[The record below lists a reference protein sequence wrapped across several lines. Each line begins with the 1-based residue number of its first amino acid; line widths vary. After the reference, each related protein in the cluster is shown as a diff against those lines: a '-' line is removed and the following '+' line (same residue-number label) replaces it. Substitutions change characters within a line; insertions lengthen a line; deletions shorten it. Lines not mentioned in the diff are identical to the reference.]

1 MTTVKSIIG
10 MKQTWKLDN
19 DTRQAIYE
27 QYVQGV
33 SRNQLATQ
41 YGLTWSTISGV
52 IKSYKDGSTKRQ
64 AKNNLDLS
72 WVLAN
77 VIDLC
82 PESYCYV
89 LGMYLGDGYIN
100 EAARKGVFRIRITL
114 DNKHPQIIE
123 ECRDE
128 LSKLLPDN
136 KVSVTHSSKESSCS
150 DVSCYSRLLPIIF
163 PQHGKGLKC
172 DRDVSLKDWQLNYV
186 KQYPKAFLKG
196 LMKSDGCRYI
206 STSKSKDKIYQRPM
220 YGFTNASKDIAKM
233 FMWCCDTLDI
243 HYTVYI
249 KPRKASHHHDVYSIT
264 ISKKD
269 DVEFLDEFV
278 DL

>member
-1 MTTVKSIIG
+1 

-19 DTRQAIYE
+19 DTRQTIYE
-27 QYVQGV
+27 QYVQGA

-41 YGLTWSTISGV
+41 YGLTWSTINGV
-52 IKSYKDGSTKRQ
+52 IKSSKNGS
-64 AKNNLDLS
+64 AKHQSNLNLP
-72 WVLAN
+72 WILAN
-77 VIDLC
+77 VVDLC
-82 PESYCYV
+82 PESYCYI

-136 KVSVTHSSKESSCS
+136 KVSVTRSNKESLCS
-150 DVSCYSRLLPIIF
+150 DVSCYSRMLPIIF
-163 PQHGKGLKC
+163 PQYGKGLKC
-172 DRDVSLKDWQLNYV
+172 DRDVSLKDWQIEYV

-206 STSKSKDKIYQRPM
+206 STIKSKDKIYRYPS
-220 YGFTNASKDIAKM
+220 YSFINASKDIVDM
-233 FMWCCDTLDI
+233 FTWCCDLLDI
-243 HYTVYI
+243 GYV
-249 KPRKASHHHDVYSIT
+249 
-264 ISKKD
+264 ISKRSARGTQKHDIYTILIAKRKD
-269 DVEFLDEFV
+269 VQFLDTFMNF
-278 DL
+278 